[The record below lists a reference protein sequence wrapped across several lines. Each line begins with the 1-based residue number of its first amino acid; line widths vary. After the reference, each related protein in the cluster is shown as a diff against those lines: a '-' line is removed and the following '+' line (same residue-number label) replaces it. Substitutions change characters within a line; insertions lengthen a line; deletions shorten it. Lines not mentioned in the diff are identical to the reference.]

1 MLFQNQSD
9 LNDCSF
15 PRKGHRSLEQ
25 FNSFVSRT
33 SLSREEIIGLGE
45 ECEDM
50 LEKNYGERVSL
61 DRLDSGSFLNI
72 CKHTSCKLERG
83 ASPPSVLKMT

>member
-25 FNSFVSRT
+25 FNSFVSQT

-50 LEKNYGERVSL
+50 LEKKYGEIVSL
-61 DRLDSGSFLNI
+61 DRLNSGSLHEVCLQIFR
-72 CKHTSCKLERG
+72 KLERG